1 MCRSGGKGHRQ
12 MLWKKQAAF
21 DEELRLLAGAD
32 TLAFGGVGIA
42 GTLLPAT
49 KAYFAVE
56 EGLRQHGDELRPRL
70 EALLDRATPA
80 GRIYAAEL
88 LTHADAAA
96 GKAAWHRL
104 EGGSDPVTTFSGCIM
119 GSTTLGRYAAERLRD

>member
-1 MCRSGGKGHRQ
+1 
-12 MLWKKQAAF
+12 MLWKKHALF
-21 DEELRLLAGAD
+21 DEELRLLAEAD

-42 GTLLPAT
+42 GSLLPAT

-56 EGLRQHGDELRPRL
+56 EGLRQHGADLRPRL

-80 GRIYAAEL
+80 GRLYAAEL

-96 GKAAWHRL
+96 GRAAWLRL
-104 EGGSDPVTTFSGCIM
+104 EAQDAEVRTFSGCIM
-119 GSTTLGRYAAERLRD
+119 GGTTVGRYAAERLRD

>member
-1 MCRSGGKGHRQ
+1 
-12 MLWKKQAAF
+12 MLRNKHAF
-21 DEELRLLAGAD
+21 DEELRLLADAD

-56 EGLRQHGDELRPRL
+56 EGLRLHRDELRPRL

-80 GRIYAAEL
+80 GRVYAAEL
-88 LTHADAAA
+88 LTHADADA
-96 GKAAWHRL
+96 GKAAWRKL
-104 EGGSDPVTTFSGCIM
+104 AGQEGAVTTFNGCIM
-119 GSTTLGRYAAERLRD
+119 GSTTVARYAAERLRD

>member
-1 MCRSGGKGHRQ
+1 
-12 MLWKKQAAF
+12 MLWKKQGVF
-21 DEELRLLAGAD
+21 DDELRLLADAD

-56 EGLRQHGDELRPRL
+56 EGLRLHGEQLRPRL

-80 GRIYAAEL
+80 GRLYAAEL

-96 GKAAWHRL
+96 GKAAWRHL
-104 EGGSDPVTTFSGCIM
+104 DGQGGAVTTFTGCIM
-119 GSTTLGRYAAERLRD
+119 GSTTVGRYAAERLRD

>member
-1 MCRSGGKGHRQ
+1 
-12 MLWKKQAAF
+12 MLWKKHAF
-21 DEELRLLAGAD
+21 DDELRQLSDAD

-56 EGLRQHGDELRPRL
+56 EGLREHGDELRPLL

-80 GRIYAAEL
+80 GRVYAAEL

-96 GKAAWHRL
+96 GRAAWRRL
-104 EGGSDPVTTFSGCIM
+104 EGQSGEIKTFSGCIM
-119 GSTTLGRYAAERLRD
+119 SSTTVARYAEERLRE

>member
-1 MCRSGGKGHRQ
+1 
-12 MLWKKQAAF
+12 MLWKKQRF
-21 DEELRLLAGAD
+21 DDELRQLADAD

-80 GRIYAAEL
+80 GRVYAAEL
-88 LTHADAAA
+88 LTHTDAAA
-96 GKAAWHRL
+96 GRAAWLRL
-104 EGGSDPVTTFSGCIM
+104 EDSHAEVKTFNGCIM
-119 GSTTLGRYAAERLRD
+119 GSTTVGRYAAERLRD

>member
-1 MCRSGGKGHRQ
+1 
-12 MLWKKQAAF
+12 MLWKKQAY
-21 DEELRLLAGAD
+21 DDELRLLADAD

-56 EGLRQHGDELRPRL
+56 EALRQHGTALRPRL
-70 EALLDRATPA
+70 QTLLGRATPA
-80 GRIYAAEL
+80 GRVYAAEL

-96 GKAAWHRL
+96 GRSAWEQLRGQSG
-104 EGGSDPVTTFSGCIM
+104 EIKTFNGCIM
-119 GSTTLGRYAAERLRD
+119 GSTTVGRYAEERLRE

>member
-1 MCRSGGKGHRQ
+1 
-12 MLWKKQAAF
+12 MLWKKQAY
-21 DEELRLLAGAD
+21 DEELRLLADAD

-56 EGLRQHGDELRPRL
+56 EGLRQHAGELRPRL
-70 EALLDRATPA
+70 EALLDKATPA
-80 GRIYAAEL
+80 GRVYAAEL

-96 GKAAWHRL
+96 GRSAWQKLSGQRG
-104 EGGSDPVTTFSGCIM
+104 EVKTFTGCIM
-119 GSTTLGRYAAERLRD
+119 GSTTVARYAEERLRD

>member
-1 MCRSGGKGHRQ
+1 
-12 MLWKKQAAF
+12 MLWKKQGVF
-21 DEELRLLAGAD
+21 EDELRLLADAD

-56 EGLRQHGDELRPRL
+56 EGLRLHGPQLRPRL

-80 GRIYAAEL
+80 GRVYAAEL

-96 GKAAWHRL
+96 GKAAWRRL
-104 EGGSDPVTTFSGCIM
+104 EGQDGAVTTFSGCIM
-119 GSTTLGRYAAERLRD
+119 GSTTVGQYAAERLRD

>member
-1 MCRSGGKGHRQ
+1 
-12 MLWKKQAAF
+12 MLWKKQQF
-21 DEELRLLAGAD
+21 DDELRQLADAD

-80 GRIYAAEL
+80 GKVYAAEL

-96 GKAAWHRL
+96 GRAAWLRL
-104 EGGSDPVTTFSGCIM
+104 EDSHAEVKTFNGCIM
-119 GSTTLGRYAAERLRD
+119 GSTTVGRYAADRLRD

>member
-1 MCRSGGKGHRQ
+1 
-12 MLWKKQAAF
+12 MLWKKRAYE
-21 DEELRLLAGAD
+21 DELRQLAEAD

-42 GTLLPAT
+42 GTVLPAT

-56 EGLRQHGDELRPRL
+56 EGLRQHGDDLRPRL

-80 GRIYAAEL
+80 GRVYAAEL

-96 GKAAWHRL
+96 GRSAWQRL
-104 EGGSDPVTTFSGCIM
+104 RGQDGAVKTFNGCIM
-119 GSTTLGRYAAERLRD
+119 GGTTVGQYAEERLRD

>member
-1 MCRSGGKGHRQ
+1 
-12 MLWKKQAAF
+12 MLWKKHGAF
-21 DEELRLLAGAD
+21 DDELRLLADAD

-70 EALLDRATPA
+70 ETLLDKATPA
-80 GRIYAAEL
+80 GRVYVAEL
-88 LTHADAAA
+88 LTHVDADA
-96 GKAAWHRL
+96 GRAAWRRL
-104 EGGSDPVTTFSGCIM
+104 EGQDGTVTTFNGCIM
-119 GSTTLGRYAAERLRD
+119 GSTTVGRYAQERLQD

>member
-1 MCRSGGKGHRQ
+1 
-12 MLWKKQAAF
+12 MLRKKHAF
-21 DEELRLLAGAD
+21 DDELQQLADAD

-49 KAYFAVE
+49 KAYFVIE
-56 EGLRQHGDELRPRL
+56 EGLHQHGDDLRPRL

-80 GRIYAAEL
+80 GRVYAAEL

-96 GKAAWHRL
+96 GRAAWLKL
-104 EGGSDPVTTFSGCIM
+104 EAQHSEVKTFSGCIM
-119 GSTTLGRYAAERLRD
+119 GSTTVGRYAAERLRD